1 MNNITLAQTLN
12 MPLISLMRVLANMPE
27 DAPINI
33 EQDAGSGAV
42 DLKKFNWRK
51 ASRLCPQSDLSRIAG
66 KAELPTMDAIFSSPA
81 YLSLFRS
88 HAAREIYVG
97 ACSGLA
103 RNSAIL
109 ELPEYKISTVAPG
122 RLPERIGELKAD
134 VYGGKYIS
142 DGAFVDDA
150 DGFDDWFASHIYT
163 QRPTA
168 PNSPVEIH
176 PRALTVH
183 LPVTMSPA
191 AFDAAFDHEIRKAA
205 VDLFVQ
211 TPEGAAHCE
220 ALRVDPAIAQ
230 RYTAYPL
237 GSAVRHSACQEIVI
251 FRIREDSDRLV
262 AIAEMIVLRHLGLI
276 A

>member
-1 MNNITLAQTLN
+1 MLN
-12 MPLISLMRVLANMPE
+12 MPLISLMRMLANMPDE
-27 DAPINI
+27 APISI
-33 EQDAGSGAV
+33 EQDASGDAV

-51 ASRLCPQSDLSRIAG
+51 ASRHCPQTDWARIAG
-66 KAELPTMDAIFSSPA
+66 KVDLPDMDHIFSSPA
-81 YLSLFRS
+81 YLHLFRS
-88 HAAREIYVG
+88 NAAREIYVG
-97 ACSGLA
+97 ACRGLA
-103 RNSAIL
+103 RKSAL
-109 ELPEYKISTVAPG
+109 FKFPEYKISTVAPG
-122 RLPERIGELKAD
+122 RLLERIGELRAD
-134 VYGGKYIS
+134 VYGGQYIA

-163 QRPTA
+163 QKPTA

-176 PRALTVH
+176 PRALTVR

-205 VDLFVQ
+205 VDLFVR
-211 TPEGAAHCE
+211 TPEGAAHCD
-220 ALRVDPAIAQ
+220 ALGIDPAIAQ

-262 AIAEMIVLRHLGLI
+262 AIAEMIVFRHLGLI